1 MDKYR
6 NALKIRLLFSSLYCA
21 AVVTVILLGMFHP
34 GDAHGNDY
42 ISGFSLG
49 MCCGIAFVMISF
61 MVKIWGALRNTEK
74 LKKLY
79 IKETDERIRLIQSKA
94 GSAGISVAIAGLLLG
109 AVVAGYWNA
118 TVFFTLVA
126 SAVFISLV
134 VLAMKVFYWTKYT
147 E

>member
-6 NALKIRLLFSSLYCA
+6 NALKIRLWFSALYCA
-21 AVVTVILLGMFHP
+21 AVVTVILLGMFRP

-49 MCCGIAFVMISF
+49 MCCGIAFVMITF
-61 MVKIWGALRNTEK
+61 MIKIIGALRNPEK

-94 GSAGISVAIAGLLLG
+94 GSAGISVAVAGILL
-109 AVVAGYWNA
+109 AAIVAGYWNA
-118 TVFFTLVA
+118 TVFFTLIA
-126 SAVFISLV
+126 AALFISLV
-134 VLAMKVFYWTKYT
+134 VLAMKAFYWSKYT